1 MNELIL
7 MQTATPQGKSI
18 KQSTLGSGGQ
28 RSRSHGVETQI
39 CRPVGSIILAL
50 LGRVALRASP

>member
-50 LGRVALRASP
+50 LGRV